1 MVTNDDHSSS
11 HDGPTGIPG
20 TDELMSAWPPFVAL
34 GFVISE
40 IGIVMNL
47 VPLAFGGLLLFG
59 GSVAGIIRDASLTK
73 TPWGSLGIMGALFT
87 VLGGIILNTQLQ
99 SYTIDH
105 AISVSTSNAIG
116 VRGGAVLLAGIVLVL
131 AAIVGSSQKP
141 LQNEA

>member
-1 MVTNDDHSSS
+1 MGTNDDHSTS
-11 HDGPTGIPG
+11 HEGPTGIPG

-73 TPWGSLGIMGALFT
+73 TPWGSLGLIGALFT
-87 VLGGIILNTQLQ
+87 VLGGIVLNTQLQ
-99 SYTIDH
+99 MYTVDH
-105 AISVSTSNAIG
+105 VLTVGTADAIA
-116 VRGGAVLLAGIVLVL
+116 VRGVAILLAGIVLAL
-131 AAIVGSSQKP
+131 AAIVGTTQKP